1 MKLKKFNKIDESHN
15 FLSRY
20 NDEINNAIKLL
31 IKLQDCNN
39 IDHNKVEHRL
49 SVYDVNVP
57 DKIDEWIYDT
67 PTPQEIAEFAEKNE
81 YRWGTEPQ
89 MVLQAIEDYAS
100 ACGIYNFDDEDDED
114 EDEEFNENA
123 EVDNFTARYYDNYD
137 DEEDAANE
145 KDLQDFSI
153 TNKKIQ
159 MFEDFVKKNY

>member
-1 MKLKKFNKIDESHN
+1 MKLKKFNNLNESHN

-39 IDHNKVEHRL
+39 IDHNKVEQRL

-67 PTPQEIAEFAEKNE
+67 PTPQEIAEFAEKNQ

-89 MVLQAIEDYAS
+89 MVLQAIEDYAQT
-100 ACGIYNFDDEDDED
+100 CNIYSFDDDDDEF
-114 EDEEFNENA
+114 EEENENVD
-123 EVDNFTARYYDNYD
+123 VDNFTARYYDNYD
-137 DEEDAANE
+137 DEEDTTSYEENSTEA
-145 KDLQDFSI
+145 L
-153 TNKKIQ
+153 KKIQ